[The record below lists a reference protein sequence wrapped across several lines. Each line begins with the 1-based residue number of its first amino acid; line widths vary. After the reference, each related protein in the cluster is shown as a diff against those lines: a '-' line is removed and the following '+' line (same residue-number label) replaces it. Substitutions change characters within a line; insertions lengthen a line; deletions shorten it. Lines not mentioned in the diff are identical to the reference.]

1 VAHLPSA
8 RGASTG
14 FTLEHVEEV
23 SRRPVSRSFFSAR
36 RGLAAGGAVLLLG
49 GSAVGIAAAQT
60 APTATPAT
68 AAAAGQG
75 QPGYQAFIDALA
87 KRLGISSATLQTAI
101 GQARTDA
108 GLPAGGGFGPGHG
121 GRGGPGGP
129 VGSGRD
135 LSAAATVIGIPVTQ
149 LQQELATKSLADVA
163 TAHGKNPAD
172 VATALKGAAH
182 TPIDQ
187 EVTGG
192 RLTASQAT
200 QAKQQTDQRIDQQ
213 MTQVEPQRG
222 PGGPGGFGRN
232 LATAAQV
239 LGIPVTQLQQELPGK
254 SLTQVAQAHGKNAAD
269 IATALKNAA
278 HQRIDQ
284 EVTSGRLTAD
294 QATQQK
300 TQVDQR
306 IDQQM
311 TEVMT
316 GG

>member
-1 VAHLPSA
+1 MSP
-8 RGASTG
+8 
-14 FTLEHVEEV
+14 
-23 SRRPVSRSFFSAR
+23 SFFSAR
-36 RGLAAGGAVLLLG
+36 RSLAAGGAVLLLG

-87 KRLGISSATLQTAI
+87 KHLGISSATLQTAI
-101 GQARTDA
+101 GQARTDT
-108 GLPAGGGFGPGHG
+108 GLPAGGGFGPGHGGPG

-149 LQQELATKSLADVA
+149 LQQELATKSLVDVA

-172 VATALKGAAH
+172 VATALKDAAH
-182 TPIDQ
+182 TRIDQ

-300 TQVDQR
+300 THVDQR

-311 TEVMT
+311 TEVMPAAST